1 MAGVLESEGQRRTGV
16 GKEAVGRGE
25 VSSLPGMKLQGL
37 PSSLGQ
43 VLLSLLPLCHPSI
56 SALGPIGGSSCSPSL
71 TQHLAPQMTDY
82 LHL

>member
-1 MAGVLESEGQRRTGV
+1 MEG
-16 GKEAVGRGE
+16 KGRGE
-25 VSSLPGMKLQGL
+25 VSSLPGMELQAL

-43 VLLSLLPLCHPSI
+43 VLLSFLPVFLHPSI

-71 TQHLAPQMTDY
+71 TQHLAPQMTNY